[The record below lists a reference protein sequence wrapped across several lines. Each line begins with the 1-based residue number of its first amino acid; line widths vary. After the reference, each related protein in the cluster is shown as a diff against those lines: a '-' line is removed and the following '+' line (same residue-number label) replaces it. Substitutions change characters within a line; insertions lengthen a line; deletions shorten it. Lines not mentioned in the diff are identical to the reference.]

1 MCHFAVVFTAT
12 FLRWAKSGTET
23 SALLLREALQN
34 PKPSSLAHSLCKAT
48 REACRLYPC
57 LFPARGRADPR
68 VNASKSAKRLSRVG
82 HRARAGSEHGDAP
95 LLRIAHPQTHAAL
108 S

>member
-23 SALLLREALQN
+23 SALLLREALRN

-82 HRARAGSEHGDAP
+82 HRARAGGEHGDAP